1 MRFNNYID
9 IDCDFYSYRGLWSSA
24 IEQGSAGKKEVIF
37 QARRVPVD
45 SGTGFL
51 R

>member
-1 MRFNNYID
+1 MIFTH
-9 IDCDFYSYRGLWSSA
+9 RGLWSSA
-24 IEQGSAGKKEVIF
+24 IEPGTTGEKKVIF
-37 QARRVPVD
+37 QDDRVPVD